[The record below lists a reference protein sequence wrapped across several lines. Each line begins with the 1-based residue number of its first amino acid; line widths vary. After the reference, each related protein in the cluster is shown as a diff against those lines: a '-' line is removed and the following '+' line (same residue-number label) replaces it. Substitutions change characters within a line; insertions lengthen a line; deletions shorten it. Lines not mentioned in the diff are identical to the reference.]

1 MPFTMLFAK
10 DGILPYARLHVLI
23 HIGIGEAKQQTV
35 CPGLVD
41 HADLSDDRLIVISIV
56 ETLHSLGLL
65 AVETAGLEILHRRVH
80 PIVVVRIVLE
90 SVDLVCETI
99 RQCLSEIDVRLMR
112 VERSIRVGGVEEP
125 TVLIARATAL
135 LGDDVDHATDGVRP
149 ETNRNN
155 SLVDLD
161 PLREIDR
168 DIIQP
173 ERTADA
179 LLRHAIDENLD
190 MLATEAIQ

>member
-1 MPFTMLFAK
+1 
-10 DGILPYARLHVLI
+10 
-23 HIGIGEAKQQTV
+23 
-35 CPGLVD
+35 
-41 HADLSDDRLIVISIV
+41 
-56 ETLHSLGLL
+56 
-65 AVETAGLEILHRRVH
+65 
-80 PIVVVRIVLE
+80 
-90 SVDLVCETI
+90 
-99 RQCLSEIDVRLMR
+99 MR

-125 TVLIARATAL
+125 TVLIARATAF